1 MATCTLNDG
10 TQITYTTLTIE
21 SGGPPGVPPQPHA
34 KLTAAQVPTT
44 ATTGAL
50 INIGAAGQTSATYA
64 QYADPVT
71 ATIAHVPLNRIRSA
85 L

>member
-10 TQITYTTLTIE
+10 TTITYTALTIE
-21 SGGPPGVPPQPHA
+21 SGGAPGVPSQPHA

-50 INIGAAGQTSATYA
+50 INIGDPNQTSATYK

-71 ATIAHVPLNRIRSA
+71 QTIAHVPLNRIRSA